1 MSEVVLVE
9 VSMALSGEVCVVTGA
24 CGFLGETLIRLLLE
38 EKLAEIRL
46 LDRNI
51 RSELIQS
58 LDGKCILP
66 LQYILI

>member
-1 MSEVVLVE
+1 MSL
-9 VSMALSGEVCVVTGA
+9 AGEVCVVTGA
-24 CGFLGETLIRLLLE
+24 CGFLGEKLLRLLLEE

-58 LDGKCILP
+58 LDG
-66 LQYILI
+66 